1 MTCAA
6 KELDEKR
13 HAIEQLR
20 EDESLTADL
29 VDEAAEILLDWSSA
43 QVEAAFQ
50 EDEAVSQAEL
60 SACTAR
66 LRRSLKRVNRQAGRA
81 TPDKQAQRVR
91 SLLAQLESSAAQAET
106 LEGEGE
112 EE

>member
-1 MTCAA
+1 MTGAG
-6 KELDEKR
+6 KR
-13 HAIEQLR
+13 RDQKRYALEQIR

-50 EDEAVSQAEL
+50 EDVAVSQAEL
-60 SACTAR
+60 SAYTAR
-66 LRRSLKRVNRQAGRA
+66 LRRLLKRVNRQAGRA

-91 SLLAQLESSAAQAET
+91 SLLAQMESSPAQAET